1 MSCMSEKVKI
11 KIDTK
16 YTSFVLHIV
25 TDAATHMSENTNVE
39 IDVSK
44 LLHILHAV
52 YLTLLFIFFWF
63 LFLHTYRDNI
73 IFASCKN
80 ITQ

>member
-1 MSCMSEKVKI
+1 MSEKVKI
-11 KIDTK
+11 KIDAK

-25 TDAATHMSENTNVE
+25 TDAATHISENTNVE

-52 YLTLLFIFFWF
+52 YLTLLFIFFWV
-63 LFLHTYRDNI
+63 LLLHTYRDNI

-80 ITQ
+80 IIQ